1 MRVLITGGHGFIG
14 VWVARLLLEL
24 DHDVRIFD
32 AHDDRTLFHD
42 IVGTLENRP
51 IERIVG
57 DIADRKLVEE
67 AVEGCDA
74 IVHLAGLLVPSCKE
88 NPLEGARVNVLGT
101 LCVFEAAK
109 RHGITGGIAYAS
121 TAAVFGPE
129 DDVTPR
135 PSNHY
140 GAYKLCNE
148 GNARAYCVDSGISS
162 VGLRPYTVYGPGRT
176 FGLTAGPTLAMRA
189 AAEGKPYTIPFT
201 GATGMDLVFDV
212 ASAFVAA
219 ATKAPRGAYSFSL
232 GGVVASTEEII
243 AAIRC
248 VIPSAEISARGEPLP
263 FPPRL
268 DEGELRSV
276 FPDLPRTSLLEGT
289 RQTIEFYR
297 PALAR

>member
-1 MRVLITGGHGFIG
+1 MRVLVTGGHGFIG
-14 VWVARLLLEL
+14 VWVSRLLLEL

-57 DIADRKLVEE
+57 DIADRKLVLE
-67 AVEGCDA
+67 AVYGCDA
-74 IVHLAGLLVPSCKE
+74 IIHLAGLLVPSCRE
-88 NPLEGARVNVLGT
+88 DPLEGARVNVLGT

-109 RHGITGGIAYAS
+109 RHGITSGIAYAS
-121 TAAVFGPE
+121 TAAVFGP
-129 DDVTPR
+129 DDPVIPL
-135 PSNHY
+135 PFNHY
-140 GAYKLCNE
+140 GAFKLCNE
-148 GNARAYCVDSGISS
+148 GNARAYWLDAGISS
-162 VGLRPYTVYGPGRT
+162 VGLRPYTVYGPGRW

-201 GATGMDLVFDV
+201 GATGMDFVGDV
-212 ASAFVAA
+212 ASAFVGA
-219 ATKAPRGAYSFSL
+219 ATKAPRGAHSFSL
-232 GGVVASTEEII
+232 AGVAASTEEII
-243 AAIRC
+243 AAIRS
-248 VIPSAEISARGEPLP
+248 VIPSAEITATGEPLP

-268 DEGELRSV
+268 DEGELRNV